1 MKRKEKKWL
10 SYVLSLAVLATAV
23 LPGEMKALAA
33 TLKQDDQTLQ
43 FEVDEQGNKV
53 YTLTQ
58 DLDKGFTLSLEGGET
73 VRINGNGHTIKGQD
87 GIARRDG
94 EPGSQ
99 RAAEEGL
106 CVFGN
111 GTVIV
116 KDITLIG
123 GGGDQNGYNY
133 RNAAGGMRS
142 FSNVIFEGNVKIMA
156 GETAERYDGSDGM
169 SFSGGSLS
177 GPSYP
182 QMTVKKGAKVTIQGG
197 DGGRCEI
204 DSSKGGQGMRIIT
217 ACLQVEK
224 QAQLLLIGGRG
235 SDGAVQDDFWDS
247 CDGGKGGNAL
257 YFSDGRIDAYLQETA
272 DTKYGT
278 LSLSPG
284 AGGAPSDPTTAT
296 TGAIG
301 RKINFQTGY
310 VYDKKIVED
319 YSSELKKV
327 TVRHQLV
334 DESGNLS
341 KVLDE
346 RDYYTRQLE
355 FRYGDPLRF
364 QTEKTQGCQI
374 TGIKQ
379 LMQDGSLESM
389 TYDTPITDG
398 ATVIDLC
405 QCEHTSGVYASDSE
419 EDTYLCN
426 ICDQKMHASIT
437 DSDGNTRYLTND
449 CISDDLIN
457 SAKEGDTIRLLGKNG
472 TCGDDLRWYL
482 AKETSADPASPRC
495 KLTIEGTGIVKG
507 DSDDTLRPWV
517 YPSTE
522 EANLSYVSS
531 IEIKSG
537 VAKVEEGAFKSY
549 TNLEEVTL
557 ANGIEVEANAFQDNA
572 SVGRVAVLAD
582 KNAASDLTK
591 EGLVQA
597 GLSETADYTFPV
609 VFEGN
614 NQQDEI
620 VEYYGYGDA
629 VTPAAITYSGY
640 TVQGWYTD
648 AAFSDES
655 KWNLET
661 DRVMGAMTLYA
672 KWKADS
678 KPSSTPVAASP
689 EVTTSPDSGLSET
702 PSPAPT
708 SKPEKIPSPA
718 PTSKPEKTPSPA
730 LTSKPEKIP
739 SPAPTLK
746 PEKTPD
752 PVQTSSPS
760 VAPTKTPGSSPI
772 VIPSQK
778 PGESSQ
784 TTVEPGTKPT
794 EGPTVTPDSQ
804 PTLKPTAKPGSKT
817 KAKPASKGK
826 KIKDSKTGVTYKVIS
841 SNAKKPKVS
850 YYACPSQK
858 SRQKKIVIQKQVT
871 IKGVTYEVTAIAPN
885 AFKGNKRLTSITIGK
900 NISSIGKNA
909 FRGCRKLKQIII
921 QSDKLTMKS
930 VGKNAF
936 LNISKTAVVQTAKNL
951 TKKYRKVLKKKGM
964 PKAAKVIAYK

>member
-23 LPGEMKALAA
+23 LPGEMKASAA

-87 GIARRDG
+87 GIAYRDG

-106 CVFGN
+106 CVSGN

-123 GGGDQNGYNY
+123 GGGDQNGYNS
-133 RNAAGGMRS
+133 RDAARGMRS
-142 FSNVIFEGNVKIMA
+142 SSNVIFEGNVKIMA
-156 GETAERYDGSDGM
+156 GETAERCDGSKGM
-169 SFSGGSLS
+169 IFIGGSPS

-197 DGGRCEI
+197 DGGRCETG
-204 DSSKGGQGMRIIT
+204 SSKGGQGMRIIT
-217 ACLQVEK
+217 AWLQVEK
-224 QAQLLLIGGRG
+224 QAMLSLLGGRG
-235 SDGAVQDDFWDS
+235 S
-247 CDGGKGGNAL
+247 DGGKGGNAL

-284 AGGAPSDPTTAT
+284 AGGAPSD
-296 TGAIG
+296 
-301 RKINFQTGY
+301 KINFQTGY
-310 VYDKKIVED
+310 VYDKKLVED

-346 RDYYTRQLE
+346 RDYYTRQSKFL
-355 FRYGDPLRF
+355 YGSPLWF
-364 QTEKTQGCQI
+364 QTEKTQGCQV

-379 LMQDGSLESM
+379 LMQDGSLEAM
-389 TYDTPITDG
+389 TYDTPLTDG
-398 ATVIDLC
+398 AIVIDLC

-419 EDTYLCN
+419 QDTYLCSL
-426 ICDQKMHASIT
+426 CDQKMHASIT
-437 DSDGNTRYLTND
+437 DGDGNTRYLTND

-507 DSDDTLRPWV
+507 DSDDTLRPWA

-537 VAKVEEGAFKSY
+537 VTKVEEGAFKSY

-572 SVGRVAVLAD
+572 SAGRVTVLAD

-640 TVQGWYTD
+640 TLQGWYTD
-648 AAFSDES
+648 AAFSDDS

-678 KPSSTPVAASP
+678 KPSSTPAAAGP
-689 EVTTSPDSGLSET
+689 EVTTSPDVGLNET
-702 PSPAPT
+702 PSPSPT
-708 SKPEKIPSPA
+708 LKPEKTPSPA

-730 LTSKPEKIP
+730 LTSQPEKIP

-760 VAPTKTPGSSPI
+760 VAPTKTPGSSPS

-778 PGESSQ
+778 PGESPQ

-794 EGPTVTPDSQ
+794 EEPTVTPDSK
-804 PTLKPTAKPGSKT
+804 PTVKPTAKPGSKT

-921 QSDKLTMKS
+921 QSEKLTMKS

-936 LNISKTAVVQTAKNL
+936 LNISKTAVVQTPKNL